1 MTKGWKAPGWK
12 GFGKIFLGG
21 LTVVLLLG
29 FAGMAQAKCKKLV
42 VIWNAGTCPTA
53 FLDIARDYTKE
64 TGVKVEGAFV
74 PYGPQWHDKMASEFA
89 AKGSGFDIAVWDS
102 QSVAEFA
109 GAGHCILLNERI
121 KDSKLISLAEYE
133 PTALLRYG
141 EYPEN
146 SGKIWALP
154 INQDALG
161 MMYRKDLFES
171 PEEMAAFKKKYGYD
185 LAVPNTYQQARD
197 IAEFFTRP
205 DEGLYGWAQYGGREY
220 DFATSSSNCFLWS
233 FGGELWNPK
242 TNEIDGYL
250 NSPASLDGVKFY
262 IDMFKYAPPGGT
274 NWGFD
279 EINTAFQQGKVA
291 MAMQWYFFFGSNVD
305 PKVSKVAGS
314 TGFANLP
321 GAIGRDA
328 KFRRQFSLGGQG
340 MGINKYSECV
350 EETWKFI
357 EWYQQYPQQWQY
369 AQTCQSARKDVL
381 DNPEWYKLNTWNKQF
396 SKAMPYTND
405 YWHLPEY
412 IILLDILQE
421 EITNAIS
428 KKKTV
433 DKALN
438 DCVKRQ
444 ERVLKRAGYKITRT
458 KDIPAVPDTIVNPCG
473 INKVLPIDYN

>member
-1 MTKGWKAPGWK
+1 MKKVRKTRGWK
-12 GFGKIFLGG
+12 GFCWIFLGVLSVVMLMGSPG
-21 LTVVLLLG
+21 LV
-29 FAGMAQAKCKKLV
+29 QADCKKLV

-53 FLDIARDYTKE
+53 FLNIAKEYTKA
-64 TGVKVEGAFV
+64 TGVEIEGAFV

-109 GAGHCILLNERI
+109 GAGHCILLNDRI
-121 KDSKLISLAEYE
+121 QNSKLISLDEYE

-141 EYPEN
+141 EYPEG

-171 PEEMAAFKKKYGYD
+171 PEEKAAFKKKYGYE

-250 NSPASLDGVKFY
+250 NSPASIDGVKFY
-262 IDMFKYAPPGGT
+262 IDMFKYCPPGGT

-291 MAMQWYFFFGSNVD
+291 MAMQWYFFFGSNAD
-305 PKVSKVAGS
+305 PKVSKVANS
-314 TGFANLP
+314 TGFENLP

-340 MGINKYSECV
+340 MGINKYSDCV

-381 DNPEWYKLNTWNKQF
+381 DNPEWYKLNSWNKQF

-433 DKALN
+433 EKALN

-444 ERVLKRAGYKITRT
+444 ERVLKRAGYKVTRT
-458 KDIPAVPDTIVNPCG
+458 KNIPEVPDTIVNPCG
-473 INKVLPIDYN
+473 VDKVLPIDYN